1 MISLSLDRY
10 NRVFKKYFDHFLQI
24 CVWGQN
30 LLFIMLAAYFLPI
43 DVFGTFSFDYVIAG
57 ILGVFIKLGLDS
69 VYIYFVNRLDFK
81 TTIFICA
88 AIFVSN
94 LFLISTVLFFTK
106 IIDVNIFIL
115 AFLIALDEIYYSIK
129 RVDKEAKEFLLIRN
143 SLIFLRVIAIFFF
156 HSNETQVILL
166 LVISLIPSIFFYSIV
181 IGRRYVI
188 NKNKQF
194 TSSKIKLNSIK
205 SISIFSF
212 KSTISNLL
220 GVLTV
225 KIDILMLA
233 LLSSFTQVGY
243 YEVGARWG
251 FLAMI
256 PLTLFSA
263 INAPII
269 TKLAKRKSYKHLLIY
284 FNDSRKK
291 IFYITLIYFIFLIIV
306 RQFFSIL
313 PNNFLY
319 NPFDISLILA
329 FGYTVSSFFGP
340 TGTAIVML
348 GYPGSHLARITLSL
362 LINIILN
369 LYLIDLFGAYGA
381 ALSTSIVLIL
391 TALMSNKIF
400 LNITNKYNDY

>member
-1 MISLSLDRY
+1 MLS
-10 NRVFKKYFDHFLQI
+10 
-24 CVWGQN
+24 
-30 LLFIMLAAYFLPI
+30 AYFLPI
-43 DVFGTFSFDYVIAG
+43 EVFGIFSFNYVIAG

-69 VYIYFVNRLDFK
+69 VYIYFANRLDFK

-88 AIFVSN
+88 VIFVIN
-94 LFLISTVLFFTK
+94 LFLVSTVLFFTK
-106 IIDVNIFIL
+106 VLHISIFIL

-156 HSNETQVILL
+156 HSNEIQVIFL
-166 LVISLIPSIFFYSIV
+166 LVISLIPSIFFYSIM
-181 IGRRYVI
+181 IGRRYVV

-194 TSSKIKLNSIK
+194 IISKITSNSIK

-233 LLSSFTQVGY
+233 LLTTFTQVGY

-263 INAPII
+263 VNAPKI
-269 TKLAKRKSYKHLLIY
+269 TKLAQRKSYKHLLVY
-284 FNDSRKK
+284 FNDSRKI
-291 IFYITLIYFIFLIIV
+291 IFYITLIYFIFLIIL
-306 RQFFSIL
+306 RQFFSIV

-348 GYPGSHLARITLSL
+348 GYPGSHLTRITLSL

-381 ALSTSIVLIL
+381 ALSTCIVLIL
-391 TALMSNKIF
+391 AALMSNKIF
-400 LNITNKYNDY
+400 LNITKKHNET